1 MRHLLSTLFLSLSM
15 CFFMLPG
22 LLWAQSKAPQP
33 KAPSEEDLVAALLA
47 GNESQLRRIGERMGA
62 SEIGKLMM
70 SPQRL
75 SAIAAV
81 VSVSRIQEGYEFLP
95 FLAQAAARPDHSI
108 AARAAEVAEAL
119 SSAISLVELEEQEL
133 GNHELSRWQM
143 QWIAIA
149 SDSQRWMDIRVL
161 SLETA
166 AHLHSLQSA
175 DKRTELDWE
184 HFLADKNPTMR
195 AALLSL
201 LPQSTQFAPEVVLLL
216 QNDKSPTVAMRSAQW
231 LCGPLSGGRDP
242 QPNLDEQSTSRI
254 LSLAENKG
262 IDISRR
268 ADLLS
273 CLMGSDK
280 ASKKAVRSIL
290 QQSPQAL
297 RKAIQTRLRK
307 P

>member
-1 MRHLLSTLFLSLSM
+1 MRPDVS
-15 CFFMLPG
+15 
-22 LLWAQSKAPQP
+22 WAQP
-33 KAPSEEDLVAALLA
+33 KAAHTTSPSEEDLVSALLT

-62 SEIGKLMM
+62 PNIGKLMM

-81 VSVSRIQEGYEFLP
+81 VSVTHTQEGYEYLP

-119 SSAISLVELEEQEL
+119 SSAVSLAELEEQEL
-133 GNHELSRWQM
+133 SNHELSRWQM

-149 SDSQRWMDIRVL
+149 NDSQRWMDIRVL

-166 AHLHSLQSA
+166 VHLHTLQA
-175 DKRTELDWE
+175 PDKRAELDWE
-184 HFLADKNPTMR
+184 QFLTDKSPTMR

-201 LPQSTQFAPEVVLLL
+201 LPRSAHFTPLVLVLL
-216 QNDKSPTVAMRSAQW
+216 QNDTSTAVAMRSAQW
-231 LCGPLSGGRDP
+231 LCGPLSGDREP
-242 QPNLDEQSTSRI
+242 QPILDEQSMSRV
-254 LSLAENKG
+254 LTLAGNKG
-262 IDISRR
+262 IDISRKT
-268 ADLLS
+268 DLLA
-273 CLMGSDK
+273 CLQGSDK

-290 QQSPQAL
+290 QQSPPAL
-297 RKAIQTRLRK
+297 RKAIQVRLRK